1 MGLAGHGL
9 LLATRFTYPRA
20 RISLQTFKAAALPCS
35 SGCGVLACVSV
46 PETSSL
52 MRSRG
57 AGGIAGLGR
66 DRPSSGELG
75 RQEPSCLA
83 LPSSAAVSRCCCLA
97 KAVANNRAFT
107 WKGGGVKL
115 SSPSAARVP
124 SPPLCL
130 ADVCCGHLLSR
141 LRLLLR
147 GVGRA
152 APLRGQLAAP
162 GQHPGGHLPAA
173 LPAGGG
179 AR

>member
-1 MGLAGHGL
+1 MGCFWQRASRTFVLGSACRHLRQQLSRVHLAVESWL
-9 LLATRFTYPRA
+9 
-20 RISLQTFKAAALPCS
+20 
-35 SGCGVLACVSV
+35 VSV
-46 PETSSL
+46 SLKTSSP
-52 MRSRG
+52 MRTRG

-66 DRPSSGELG
+66 DRPISGELG

-97 KAVANNRAFT
+97 KAVATNRAFT
-107 WKGGGVKL
+107 WKGRGVKL

-130 ADVCCGHLLSR
+130 ADVRCGHLLSR